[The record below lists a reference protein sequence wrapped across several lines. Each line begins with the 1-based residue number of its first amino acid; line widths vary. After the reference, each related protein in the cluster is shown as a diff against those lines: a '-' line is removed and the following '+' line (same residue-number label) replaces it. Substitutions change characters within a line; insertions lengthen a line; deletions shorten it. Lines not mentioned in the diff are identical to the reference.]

1 MTLVWLILVN
11 DLCTLE
17 KKIFS
22 LTVGWNVLLILLVN
36 CVILIFYIRAEFLP
50 RNSLLLTE
58 DTGQFFQLKKYINKD
73 ACK

>member
-22 LTVGWNVLLILLVN
+22 LTVGWNVLLILLIV
-36 CVILIFYIRAEFLP
+36 LF
-50 RNSLLLTE
+50 
-58 DTGQFFQLKKYINKD
+58 
-73 ACK
+73 